1 MRKLI
6 LAFLISFFGFLPLA
20 FADSIRGTS
29 GKMFNGEKIVV
40 VSISGDQGEYL
51 KKIAKAWE
59 EQTGASVELNLIPFG
74 ELQDKVSVALTAG
87 TYVGDIL
94 NLPAYL
100 GGDLMGN
107 GYIEEVPAEV
117 KKRLH
122 WNDILSL
129 YQQQTM
135 WGGKTYGYPWD
146 GDFHSMYYR
155 KDIIEN
161 ESYQNQFK
169 DKYGYNLSYPK
180 TWDEYYDV
188 AEFFT
193 KDVKELRYGSVELIM
208 RKNQGFHGYISR
220 ATCYSKMPDNAAF
233 FFDPDTM
240 DAEIN
245 NPGFVQAL
253 DDLKKILPY
262 SPPDMSN
269 YGWMEN
275 VQSFVGGLSGLDIQ
289 WADVGPMSLN
299 PEMSVVKGKVGF
311 AMTPGCKKT
320 WDVRKNEWVEFS
332 NVNYSPYA
340 AFGGWQIL
348 VASNAK
354 NKEAAIDLASYYG
367 SPEVLKKASVTGG
380 SGVNPARFSTV
391 SDVSVWEDSGFSKN
405 DAKNY
410 LYMVEDVLT
419 HPNAVFQMR
428 LPGYTQYQDAL
439 ELAISKALSGQMSSV
454 DALNEAAN
462 AWNSITEKIGRS
474 SQKKLYRSSIGLM

>member
-1 MRKLI
+1 
-6 LAFLISFFGFLPLA
+6 
-20 FADSIRGTS
+20 
-29 GKMFNGEKIVV
+29 
-40 VSISGDQGEYL
+40 
-51 KKIAKAWE
+51 
-59 EQTGASVELNLIPFG
+59 
-74 ELQDKVSVALTAG
+74 
-87 TYVGDIL
+87 
-94 NLPAYL
+94 
-100 GGDLMGN
+100 
-107 GYIEEVPAEV
+107 
-117 KKRLH
+117 
-122 WNDILSL
+122 
-129 YQQQTM
+129 
-135 WGGKTYGYPWD
+135 
-146 GDFHSMYYR
+146 
-155 KDIIEN
+155 
-161 ESYQNQFK
+161 
-169 DKYGYNLSYPK
+169 
-180 TWDEYYDV
+180 
-188 AEFFT
+188 
-193 KDVKELRYGSVELIM
+193 
-208 RKNQGFHGYISR
+208 
-220 ATCYSKMPDNAAF
+220 
-233 FFDPDTM
+233 
-240 DAEIN
+240 
-245 NPGFVQAL
+245 
-253 DDLKKILPY
+253 
-262 SPPDMSN
+262 MSN